1 MTCEN
6 QYYKDATPTAKKG
19 FTLIELSVVL
29 VVIGLIIGGILVG
42 RVLIKSAEI
51 NSLISQKQEYE
62 TAVNAFK
69 LKYGYLPG
77 DMPPDK
83 ASQLGFFTFTGARA
97 GKTTNYYGNY
107 GNDDGMISNWQGVD
121 SGECTN
127 ECGPFWRHLSESGL
141 IKGSYGKSSP
151 NDLETDTANINFAGL
166 PKNQIAH
173 KMPLALFLPPAKYA
187 SNAFIGVSSLDN
199 TSFEI
204 PKNAFY
210 FLTQSTPAKLVQ
222 TMTPSDMYTIDSK
235 IDDGLPNTGKIMADP
250 GACFTDSIT
259 CSYYWASLPTK
270 GYCTYNGANYLDTA
284 AKYNIKVENGGEQ
297 LACTPFFIFN

>member
-1 MTCEN
+1 MAYKN
-6 QYYKDATPTAKKG
+6 QYQAFAHPACRG

-29 VVIGLIIGGILVG
+29 VIIGLIIGGILVG

-62 TAVNAFK
+62 TAVNTFK

-77 DMPPDK
+77 DMPPEK
-83 ASQLGFFTFTGARA
+83 ASQFGFFTFTGARA
-97 GKTTNYYGNY
+97 GKTTAYYGNY
-107 GNDDGMISNWQGVD
+107 GNEDGFISNWKGID

-127 ECGPFWRHLSESGL
+127 ECGPFWRHLSEAKL
-141 IKGSYGKSSP
+141 IRGSYGMAPP
-151 NDLETDTANINFAGL
+151 NDLEPSTANINFAGL
-166 PKNQIAH
+166 PKNQVAH

-204 PKNAFY
+204 QKNAFY
-210 FLTQSTPAKLVQ
+210 FLTQYTPAKLVQ

-235 IDDGLPNTGKIMADP
+235 IDDGMPSTGRIMVDP

-259 CSYYWASLPTK
+259 CAYYWASAPTK
-270 GYCTYNGANYLDTA
+270 GYCTYSGANYLDTT

-297 LACTPFFIFN
+297 LACIPFFVFE